1 MGTTDKEFKKL
12 QPEIPKTISTQV
24 LGELASAISTTGMET
39 VALGWLGITDQ
50 EVNEKRF
57 NSFRRSWLF
66 NLAIL
71 ELYTTKDNTSLKVMV
86 HGENLRIDCV
96 EVVEKIASVP
106 AVTKETKTSIIRV
119 YVLFCIT
126 KRQRNFVR

>member
-24 LGELASAISTTGMET
+24 LGELASAISTTAMET

-71 ELYTTKDNTSLKVMV
+71 ELYTTKDKASLKVMMV
-86 HGENLRIDCV
+86 HGEKFKNRLC
-96 EVVEKIASVP
+96 
-106 AVTKETKTSIIRV
+106 
-119 YVLFCIT
+119 
-126 KRQRNFVR
+126 

>member
-24 LGELASAISTTGMET
+24 LGELASAISTTAMET
-39 VALGWLGITDQ
+39 VVMGWLGITDQ

-57 NSFRRSWLF
+57 YSFRRSWLF

-86 HGENLRIDCV
+86 HGENFKNRLC
-96 EVVEKIASVP
+96 
-106 AVTKETKTSIIRV
+106 
-119 YVLFCIT
+119 
-126 KRQRNFVR
+126 